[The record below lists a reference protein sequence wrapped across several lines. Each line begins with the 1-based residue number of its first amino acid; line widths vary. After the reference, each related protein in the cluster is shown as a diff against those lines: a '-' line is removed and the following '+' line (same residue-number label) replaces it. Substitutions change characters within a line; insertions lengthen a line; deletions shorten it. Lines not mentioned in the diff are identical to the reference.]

1 MIELKHVTFRYENA
15 PENVYSIHNINLTIQ
30 RGECVV
36 LCGRSGCGKTT
47 ITRLI
52 NGLIPH
58 YYEGE
63 LSGFIS
69 VNGVEIRSQQLSK
82 ISQYVGSVFQNPRS
96 QFFNVDTTAELA
108 FGCENQGLPKEDV
121 LERIEEAA
129 NRFSLNGLLN
139 RSIFELSGGEKQRIA
154 CASVYAVHPDIFV
167 LDEPS
172 SNLDPASILQ
182 LKDVL
187 QKLKAEGKTLVISE
201 HRLYYLLDI
210 ADLFVWL
217 DQGEIRSVYTREEIL
232 AFSPAQISAMGL
244 RALDLNQV
252 DLATESKRQKHTGHE
267 FTFQN
272 LDCKISGHS
281 VLHIQ
286 SLRIPTGEIIAVI
299 GHNGAGKSTLAGCL
313 CGIRKHTGKVLYDK
327 TEWTAKKRLKESY
340 MVMQDV
346 NRQLFTESVRDEVT
360 LNIPE
365 EQAEQAE
372 NILRQM
378 GINELA
384 DCHPLALSGGQK
396 QRVAIASALCAAK
409 KILIYD
415 EPTSGLDYES
425 MRSACALI
433 REVSKRTEL
442 SLVITHD
449 LEFIMSCC
457 TFILHIDHGTVKA
470 FYPLDSTGK
479 ARVKKEFLS
488 HKEKEE
494 EL

>member
-1 MIELKHVTFRYENA
+1 MIELKHVTFQYENA
-15 PENVYSIHNINLTIQ
+15 PENTYSIRNINLTIQ
-30 RGECVV
+30 KGECVV

-47 ITRLI
+47 VTRLI

-58 YYEGE
+58 YYEGN
-63 LSGFIS
+63 LSGYVA
-69 VNGVEIRSQQLSK
+69 VNGEEIKNQQLSK
-82 ISQYVGSVFQNPRS
+82 ISQHVGSVFQNPRS
-96 QFFNVDTTAELA
+96 QFFNVDTTAEMA
-108 FGCENQGLPKEDV
+108 FGCENQGLPKEEILD
-121 LERIEEAA
+121 RIEEAA
-129 NRFSLNGLLN
+129 DRFSLDRLMN

-154 CASVYAVHPDIFV
+154 CASVYAVHPEIFV

-187 QKLKAEGKTLVISE
+187 LKLKGEGKTLVISE

-210 ADLFVWL
+210 ADRFIWL
-217 DQGEIRSVYTREEIL
+217 NQGEIQSTYTREKIL
-232 AFSPAQISAMGL
+232 TFRPEQISAMGL

-252 DLATESKRQKHTGHE
+252 TLRTEAERSEHSGHE
-267 FTFQN
+267 FVFQN
-272 LDCKISGHS
+272 LDCKVSGHS
-281 VLHIQ
+281 VLQIE
-286 SLRIPTGEIIAVI
+286 SLRIPTGEIVAVI

-313 CGIRKHTGKVLYDK
+313 CGIRKHTGKILYDQ
-327 TEWTAKKRLKESY
+327 TERNAKRRLKESY

-346 NRQLFTESVRDEVT
+346 NHQLFTESARDEVM

-365 EQAEQAE
+365 ELAEQAE
-372 NILRQM
+372 NILSRM
-378 GINELA
+378 GIEELA

-396 QRVAIASALCAAK
+396 QRVAIAGALCAGK

-425 MRSACALI
+425 MRCAGNLI
-433 REVSKRTEL
+433 GEASRQAEL

-449 LEFIMSCC
+449 LEFIMYFC
-457 TFILHIDHGTVKA
+457 TSVLHIDHGTIKA
-470 FYPLDSTGK
+470 FYPLDSKGE
-479 ARVKKEFLS
+479 ARIKEEFLLC
-488 HKEKEE
+488 KESEE